1 MALKLTVTS
10 ANGRFPKAWAGSG
23 FSFVF
28 LTKRKSQQQ
37 NLNVDPNV
45 QELLVEL
52 DQGLA
57 AGSCHFRGKPEF
69 GLRLDLEKQ
78 PLFTLKH
85 FFSSRSAL
93 PFPVSGLSCYR
104 WPKLSLSSSVFLDG
118 DIWYRQVCL
127 WAAKRPAMGQ
137 PPSDVLSI
145 HTTGAGFVPLCHA
158 GLDQETWARITK

>member
-1 MALKLTVTS
+1 MDASQKHGLNLALALFFWQKERVNSKNWTLT
-10 ANGRFPKAWAGSG
+10 P
-23 FSFVF
+23 
-28 LTKRKSQQQ
+28 
-37 NLNVDPNV
+37 DV

-57 AGSCHFRGKPEF
+57 ARSCHFRGKPEF

-158 GLDQETWARITK
+158 GLDQETWARITR

>member
-1 MALKLTVTS
+1 MALKQTVTS

-85 FFSSRSAL
+85 FYSQAL
-93 PFPVSGLSCYR
+93 SQAEVLY
-104 WPKLSLSSSVFLDG
+104 LFLFLG
-118 DIWYRQVCL
+118 
-127 WAAKRPAMGQ
+127 
-137 PPSDVLSI
+137 
-145 HTTGAGFVPLCHA
+145 CHA
-158 GLDQETWARITK
+158 TDDLNYLFLVLFS